1 MTVHV
6 FTWPQIVLD
15 SSIHAGTTGAQRG
28 LFLYYYI
35 FSKDVGLR
43 AWVKVGRLIDT
54 GSVQVVARMMIDGA
68 TGIHLIGS
76 RWPDDTTNRVT
87 ESVYC
92 LSCLVASV

>member
-1 MTVHV
+1 M

-28 LFLYYYI
+28 L

-76 RWPDDTTNRVT
+76 RWPDDTNNRVT